1 MKYTNTGSASPVS
14 HVFFTFQVQRGLQA
28 TSEFQN
34 PHFQNEAKCT
44 TFIVKMN
51 YTSMRMKNI
60 SIPKAER
67 LFWYRGPGELGN
79 GLLGRGDILGK
90 RENPGVEITHDLT
103 PDTFF

>member
-1 MKYTNTGSASPVS
+1 MLPW
-14 HVFFTFQVQRGLQA
+14 
-28 TSEFQN
+28 EW
-34 PHFQNEAKCT
+34 
-44 TFIVKMN
+44 
-51 YTSMRMKNI
+51 KNI
-60 SIPKAER
+60 SISKAER

>member
-1 MKYTNTGSASPVS
+1 MAEKRLWDRKSPSGGNVFKNPARYIFSFLLLLSFPLMKYTNTGSASPVS

-51 YTSMRMKNI
+51 FTCMRMKKHFHI
-60 SIPKAER
+60 K
-67 LFWYRGPGELGN
+67 G
-79 GLLGRGDILGK
+79 
-90 RENPGVEITHDLT
+90 
-103 PDTFF
+103 